1 MNQSR
6 PEAKLSTSD
15 PFAVQPQYSLCD
27 LHGLRAML
35 SLRRVFLG
43 GNATKAVCRYSAAT
57 TVWVQ
62 PMKVIIIITSL
73 SALAPMV
80 RADEVVVRHEP
91 TVIVHDHYAHHYAH
105 HPEHHDVVV
114 IHPN

>member
-1 MNQSR
+1 
-6 PEAKLSTSD
+6 
-15 PFAVQPQYSLCD
+15 
-27 LHGLRAML
+27 
-35 SLRRVFLG
+35 
-43 GNATKAVCRYSAAT
+43 
-57 TVWVQ
+57 
-62 PMKVIIIITSL
+62 MKVIIIITSL